1 MLTVDI
7 EEAKTQLARLVD
19 QAARGEPF
27 IVVEGGK
34 PLVQVVPVGESR
46 RPRAKRT
53 GFMAG
58 EMDIPDDFDE
68 MFRAEVEE
76 MFYGE

>member
-7 EEAKTQLARLVD
+7 EEAKTQLLGLVD

-27 IVVEGGK
+27 IVAEGGK
-34 PLVQVVPVGESR
+34 PLVQVVPVESR
-46 RPRAKRT
+46 RPRATRT

-58 EMDIPDDFDE
+58 ETDTPDDFDE
-68 MFRAEVEE
+68 MVRAEIEE
-76 MFYGE
+76 MVYGE